1 MATGLALGL
10 ASSLACS
17 LGSTVDTYFS
27 ASIDRSLL
35 PPESRPTWLRK
46 RRSVLLFISVRFPTA
61 FICPNFQHS
70 FLPPSLG
77 LLLWFILRF
86 GIGSVRL
93 SVGVSVGKRYHYHAV
108 IFLFIGRFSSDYEEA
123 PRPATQPPPAIG
135 MGGARSAS
143 SLPSLLRSF
152 LRHFFFF
159 FILCSGPKACP
170 AEKCSHEVRWSEL
183 VSDSMVGWPAAD
195 WPRNRP
201 TLRQ

>member
-1 MATGLALGL
+1 MDWPPR
-10 ASSLACS
+10 SLARSGRQSTHIS
-17 LGSTVDTYFS
+17 LPR
-27 ASIDRSLL
+27 SIAVSLR
-35 PPESRPTWLRK
+35 PPPPRGAAEEEEK
-46 RRSVLLFISVRFPTA
+46 RSVLLFISVRFPTV

-93 SVGVSVGKRYHYHAV
+93 SVCVSVGKRYHYHAV

-143 SLPSLLRSF
+143 SLQSVPSLLPSF
-152 LRHFFFF
+152 LPSAFLLLLLLLSVFW
-159 FILCSGPKACP
+159 PK
-170 AEKCSHEVRWSEL
+170 
-183 VSDSMVGWPAAD
+183 SM
-195 WPRNRP
+195 PRGKV
-201 TLRQ
+201 